1 MGITCMNCWYIKL
14 TRLTII
20 IDNTII
26 IGDSMVRCVD
36 HSFTR
41 LAWGVGGLTI
51 LESLT
56 LSVKTAFVFIGKT
69 MGERGNMRV
78 HPSTK

>member
-1 MGITCMNCWYIKL
+1 
-14 TRLTII
+14 
-20 IDNTII
+20 
-26 IGDSMVRCVD
+26 MVRCVD
-36 HSFTR
+36 LSFKR

-69 MGERGNMRV
+69 MGERGSMRV
-78 HPSTK
+78 HSSTK